1 MKKITAQAVDAF
13 MNARQFKK
21 DNMTI
26 EVLPNVTIMKLY
38 GNRIAYRYNDP
49 ERTLSISTTGWF
61 TNTTKERLNAIP
73 GVRIHQ
79 KNWQWYLNGEVW
91 DGQLIDVKGLAI

>member
-1 MKKITAQAVDAF
+1 MRKITEQSVDAF

-26 EVLPNVTIMKLY
+26 EVLPNVTVMKLY
-38 GNRIAYRYNDP
+38 GNAIAYRFNDP
-49 ERTLSISTTGWF
+49 ERTLTITNRGWF

-73 GVRIHQ
+73 GVHIHQ

-91 DGQLIDVKGLAI
+91 DGDFIDVKGLGV

>member
-1 MKKITAQAVDAF
+1 
-13 MNARQFKK
+13 
-21 DNMTI
+21 MTI

-79 KNWQWYLNGEVW
+79 KNWQWYLNGEQW
-91 DGQLIDVKGLAI
+91 DGQLIDVKGLGV